1 VIRMVAHALLYLPV
15 FLPKRTPNEDRI
27 TRSATIA
34 DDSEMKRTVVA
45 GVRVFCNAQ
54 NQVGIRLVVE

>member
-1 VIRMVAHALLYLPV
+1 VVCMVAHALLNLPV

-27 TRSATIA
+27 MRSAMIA

-45 GVRVFCNAQ
+45 GVRVLCNAQ
-54 NQVGIRLVVE
+54 NEVGIGLVVE